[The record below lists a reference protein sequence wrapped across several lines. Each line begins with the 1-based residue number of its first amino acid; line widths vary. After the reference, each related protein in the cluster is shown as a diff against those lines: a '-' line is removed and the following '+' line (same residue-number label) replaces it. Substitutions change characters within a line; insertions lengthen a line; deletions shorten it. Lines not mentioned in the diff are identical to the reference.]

1 MVSVLLSWMYWN
13 LCTCDFDTISSQLW
27 IRLAPGIRQ
36 INFLSVNLAS
46 YIHNKKT
53 QIVVFKT
60 YWVSSPDFVGGIFL
74 VEGGT
79 RVWKASHVNAA
90 RTQIPAWPFDTR
102 LWPTSLGQPCC
113 NPAVLPDQ
121 QSRPGQGCPKTGALP
136 GKLTRREDR
145 DVRGAGDGAASS
157 GSGLCG
163 AQRVD
168 TLPWGKRGWADGQLA
183 SAHAGATRS
192 SIPPPAF
199 RRWYSLGLCRV
210 CAGGSEGSPRE
221 QACLCLLFYIWLRQS
236 LLIYVSMLSTPRVL
250 GLPDAMS
257 QREGMGVCGMY
268 LWRKSSPHCGE
279 ERGWTRTNDSPYNI
293 LVEPGNAAVKTLLF
307 SCTKEISIRIS
318 LLIAGPEL
326 ALLTWCPGIPSTSPG
341 MSHLPFCL
349 LSAEL

>member
-1 MVSVLLSWMYWN
+1 MYWN

-27 IRLAPGIRQ
+27 IRLAPEIRQ

-46 YIHNKKT
+46 YIHNQKN

-60 YWVSSPDFVGGIFL
+60 YWLSSPDFVTLNFLGGRGNLSVKGF
-74 VEGGT
+74 T
-79 RVWKASHVNAA
+79 RERSPH
-90 RTQIPAWPFDTR
+90 QIPAWPFDAR

-113 NPAVLPDQ
+113 NPTVLPDQ

-136 GKLTRREDR
+136 GKLTGREDR
-145 DVRGAGDGAASS
+145 GVRGARDGAACS
-157 GSGLCG
+157 GSGRCG

-168 TLPWGKRGWADGQLA
+168 TLPWGKRGWADRQLA
-183 SAHAGATRS
+183 SAHAGAARS
-192 SIPPPAF
+192 SIPPPAL
-199 RRWYSLGLCRV
+199 RRWCSLGLCRV

-257 QREGMGVCGMY
+257 QREGLGVCGVY

-279 ERGWTRTNDSPYNI
+279 ERDWTRTSDSPCNI

-307 SCTKEISIRIS
+307 PCTKEISIRIS
-318 LLIAGPEL
+318 LLIAGPKL

-341 MSHLPFCL
+341 MSRLPFCL